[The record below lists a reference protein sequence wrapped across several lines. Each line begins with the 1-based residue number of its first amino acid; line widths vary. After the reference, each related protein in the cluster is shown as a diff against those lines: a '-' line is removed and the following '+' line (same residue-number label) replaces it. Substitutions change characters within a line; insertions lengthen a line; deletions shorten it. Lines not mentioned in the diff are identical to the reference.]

1 MKAIRYMFL
10 TLTALALVAWVA
22 PAFAF
27 HSGGVAE
34 CEGCHSMHE
43 PASSPLLVGLGASST
58 CLSCHE
64 QAGLL
69 TPSSYHVST
78 AAADQPA
85 GSPPTQRTPG
95 GDFGWLRKTYTF
107 TPRGGATPETNLGDA
122 HGHNIVATDYGYGTD
137 TQLAAAPGGTMPSS
151 ELGCESCHDPHG
163 QARRIWNGTAQ
174 VIVSPL
180 TGLGPTYP
188 PILGSGSYH
197 NSFNP
202 QTATVPGYSVGVYRI
217 LGGPGY
223 RAWDNVA
230 FPGAPMAVVNSSYNR
245 REYSQDGTSLG
256 NTRVSYGTPGANV
269 NGFTSMS
276 RWCATCHPTYHTDVA
291 GLKHPVDES
300 LGGDIADNYN
310 SYRKTGDLSGVVA
323 TSYTSL
329 VPFAKPTTDFGVL
342 RTYADNYATGVEET
356 TGADAGDH
364 INCLTCHRA
373 HAGAWDF
380 ALRWN
385 YQWEFMTLV
394 DTTGVIKYPA
404 TDATGNRLDNP
415 ANLISA
421 AGAGHRGYSNAEML
435 AAYYDRPANTFAGY
449 QRAYCNKCHIKD

>member
-1 MKAIRYMFL
+1 MKGIRYGLMV
-10 TLTALALVAWVA
+10 LAAFAMVAFTA

-43 PASSPLLVGLGASST
+43 PEAAPLLVGDGPSST

-64 QAGLL
+64 QAGLA
-69 TPSSYHVST
+69 TPSSYHIST
-78 AAADQPA
+78 DPAVAPA
-85 GSPPTQRTPG
+85 GLPPTQRTPG
-95 GDFGWLRKTYTF
+95 GDFAWLRKTYTF
-107 TPRGGATPETNLGDA
+107 APRPGATPETNSGDA
-122 HGHNIVATDYGYGTD
+122 HGHNVVAVDYGYD
-137 TQLAAAPGGTMPSS
+137 VDAELAEAPGGSMPSAD
-151 ELGCESCHDPHG
+151 LGCESCHDPHG
-163 QARRIWNGTAQ
+163 QARRIWNSASTRSE
-174 VIVSPL
+174 IVSPL
-180 TGLGPTYP
+180 SGTTGATYP

-197 NSFNP
+197 NSYNP
-202 QTATVPGYSVGVYRI
+202 ATSTVPGYSVGAYRI

-245 REYSQDGTSLG
+245 TEAVS
-256 NTRVSYGTPGANV
+256 NTRVAYGTPGATA
-269 NGFTSMS
+269 NGFTSWG
-276 RWCATCHPTYHTDVA
+276 RWCGTCHPDYHTDTV
-291 GLKHPVDES
+291 GLKHPVDED
-300 LGGDIADNYN
+300 LGSTIAGNYN
-310 SYRKTGDLSGVVA
+310 SYKKTGDLSGTSA

-329 VPFAKPTTDFGVL
+329 VPFAKPSVEFGTLQPAVAAHGSAAG
-342 RTYADNYATGVEET
+342 TVGPDAADY
-356 TGADAGDH
+356 
-364 INCLTCHRA
+364 INCLSCHRA

-404 TDATGNRLDNP
+404 SDATGNRLDNP
-415 ANLISA
+415 ANTIAS

-435 AAYYDRPANTFAGY
+435 AAYYDRPASYFAGY
-449 QRAYCNKCHIKD
+449 QRAYCNKCHVKD